1 MNKYN
6 KNIPGG
12 TRDVLYGE
20 VKLYDDTVAT
30 LRSIYE
36 SDGYAG
42 IMTPTIEYYDT
53 FDYESQS
60 MRQEEMF
67 KLTDTS
73 GRLVVLR
80 PDSTTPTAR
89 VLATKLKNASYPQ
102 KLYYNQN
109 VFRINQG
116 YSGMRSEVLQSG
128 VELTGVLGLNADLC
142 CLNTAIKALSSLGL
156 DFKIEIGHSAFSD
169 ALIGELCL
177 DKEEK
182 LLVKEYVNTKNP
194 ALLNFLEKKADLSKI
209 RQLTRLYG
217 EEEVLKSAKKL
228 AGGNAQAADALSY
241 VEKIY
246 SIMKN
251 SGYANNVLID
261 MGMANAM
268 DYYTGVVFKGYING
282 AGEAVLLGGRYDNL
296 VKLFDHDI
304 PAVGFAINVCLVVD
318 AIKKKQ
324 GCEDACQKIERLI
337 HFAPEDIFLADALQ
351 KEYESRGIPSMLSCY
366 QDKEESLEY
375 ARRILAKEIACVS
388 KAGVEIEKVEG

>member
-1 MNKYN
+1 MN
-6 KNIPGG
+6 P
-12 TRDVLYGE
+12 
-20 VKLYDDTVAT
+20 
-30 LRSIYE
+30 
-36 SDGYAG
+36 
-42 IMTPTIEYYDT
+42 
-53 FDYESQS
+53 
-60 MRQEEMF
+60 
-67 KLTDTS
+67 
-73 GRLVVLR
+73 
-80 PDSTTPTAR
+80 
-89 VLATKLKNASYPQ
+89 
-102 KLYYNQN
+102 
-109 VFRINQG
+109 
-116 YSGMRSEVLQSG
+116 
-128 VELTGVLGLNADLC
+128 
-142 CLNTAIKALSSLGL
+142 
-156 DFKIEIGHSAFSD
+156 
-169 ALIGELCL
+169 
-177 DKEEK
+177 
-182 LLVKEYVNTKNP
+182 KNP

-318 AIKKKQ
+318 AIKKKR

-337 HFAPEDIFLADALQ
+337 RFAPEDIFLADALQ